1 MLINSDL
8 LLSFSTF
15 RNIVDKIKIEKFY
28 IDKINLNETH
38 WSLLNLSETSGK
50 FINTQ
55 YWEPMSKTRKHVCLD
70 LYAIGKTLIFCH
82 FLQTTLSVRC
92 QSHVQFWTKSIF
104 PTWSS
109 YNITFSSYEYTAS
122 FWIQY
127 FFNYREKYWSV
138 LAHKY
143 GRRCLYFLI
152 CEAERGLRQTWFSTL
167 HT

>member
-38 WSLLNLSETSGK
+38 
-50 FINTQ
+50 
-55 YWEPMSKTRKHVCLD
+55 
-70 LYAIGKTLIFCH
+70 
-82 FLQTTLSVRC
+82 LSVRC

-122 FWIQY
+122 FWIQH
-127 FFNYREKYWSV
+127 FFNYREKCWSV

-167 HT
+167 HTLTNFTNLVRGINLMQRMKILNPSGSLKKAYYQSFLGKRRQE